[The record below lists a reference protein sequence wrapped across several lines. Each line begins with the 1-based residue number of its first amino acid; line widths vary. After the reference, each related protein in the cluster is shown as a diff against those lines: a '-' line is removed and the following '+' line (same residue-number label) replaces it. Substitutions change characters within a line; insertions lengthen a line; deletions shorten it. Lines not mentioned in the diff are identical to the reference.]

1 MNSGR
6 SFQFSY
12 LDVINGK
19 IGPLR
24 LIDPSEERNVEFE
37 LVVLASFVTEGHP
50 WVLAAAAMKI
60 NINASIGKIQPL
72 IVELLMSNKG

>member
-37 LVVLASFVTEGHP
+37 LVVLASFVTKGHP
-50 WVLAAAAMKI
+50 WVLATAAMKI